1 MSDPQPAPNS
11 QSTSRDM
18 QRLLLIITAAL
29 AGFVAC
35 AGLGLALLV
44 WSTPAIRNQI
54 PFLAETPTDRPPPEA
69 PRKFADPS
77 GGPVSI
83 EDNFNLG
90 SDRWDRSQTRIV
102 DGTYELTLERAE
114 FDSYGLFLG
123 ESSVRDVDLALDMV
137 QTAGPLDGEFGI
149 RFRQAAPDD
158 HLMFSIS
165 ASGYYRLVRVRDR
178 TYTSLVPWTRHQAIQ
193 LGLGS
198 LNRLRLIAEGPE
210 ITGFINGME
219 VLNYRDSEPQ
229 AGQLT
234 LGLVTFAQGG
244 LVVRFDNLEGS
255 LLSGAPDTDQA
266 SIDLTEDFSDPT
278 TAPWSIGGATMRNG
292 GYEIFVGGPVVSWQQ
307 PLPSGSSAVGD
318 NFVLEV
324 EATFLEGAAEG
335 SGYGLMFADDGAFNF
350 IALILL
356 PQGGL
361 TIYRNGDEGELLIPP
376 VAIPMVNPGAGT
388 ANRLRIAVRGQSL
401 TITINGEELPS
412 FDLPPELSLRGQVG
426 LIVQSSDLQG
436 VSVRFD
442 NFRLEEQRDV
452 EVN

>member
-1 MSDPQPAPNS
+1 MSELPPSPNDAP
-11 QSTSRDM
+11 TSRDM
-18 QRLLLIITAAL
+18 QRLLLIIATAL

-35 AGLGLALLV
+35 AGLGLALFV

-54 PFLAETPTDRPPPEA
+54 PFLSAPPADGPPPEA
-69 PRKFADPS
+69 PRKFGDPPT
-77 GGPVSI
+77 GPVSI

-102 DGTYELTLERAE
+102 DGAYELTLEQAE

-123 ESSVRDVDLALDMV
+123 ESSVRDFDLALDLV

-178 TYTSLVPWTRHQAIQ
+178 TYTSLVPWTRHQALQ

-210 ITGFINGME
+210 ITGFINGVE

-255 LLSGAPDTDQA
+255 LLSGSPDTDQA
-266 SIDLTEDFSDPT
+266 SLDLSEDFSDPT
-278 TAPWSIGGATMRNG
+278 TAPWSVGGATMRNG

-307 PLPSGSSAVGD
+307 PLPSGSSEVGN

-324 EATFLEGAAEG
+324 EATFLEGTAEG

-361 TIYRNGDEGELLIPP
+361 TIYRNGTESELLVPP
-376 VAIPMVNPGAGT
+376 VAVPLVNPGTNAP
-388 ANRLRIAVRGQSL
+388 NRLRIAVRGQSL
-401 TITINGEELPS
+401 TITINDQELPS

-426 LIVQSSDLQG
+426 LIVQSSDVAG
-436 VSVRFD
+436 VRARFD
-442 NFRLEEQRDV
+442 NFRLEEQLDV

>member
-1 MSDPQPAPNS
+1 MSDLPSAPNDNP
-11 QSTSRDM
+11 TSRGT
-18 QRLLLIITAAL
+18 QRLLLIIATAL

-44 WSTPAIRNQI
+44 WSTPALRNQI
-54 PFLAETPTDRPPPEA
+54 PFLAAPPTDRPPPEA
-69 PRKFADPS
+69 PRKFVDPP
-77 GGPVSI
+77 GGPVAI

-102 DGTYELTLERAE
+102 DGTYELSLEQAE

-123 ESSVRDVDLALDMV
+123 EDSIRDFNLALDLV

-158 HLMFSIS
+158 HLMFSLS

-193 LGLGS
+193 LGLGAR
-198 LNRLRLIAEGPE
+198 NRLRLIAEGPE
-210 ITGFINGME
+210 ITGFINGVE
-219 VLNYRDSEPQ
+219 VLTYRDSEPQ

-255 LLSGAPDTDQA
+255 LLSGSPDTDQA
-266 SIDLTEDFSDPT
+266 SLDLTEDFSDPT

-292 GYEIFVGGPVVSWQQ
+292 AYEIIVGGSVVSWQQ
-307 PLPSGSSAVGD
+307 PLPSGSSEVGD

-324 EATFLEGAAEG
+324 EATFLEGATEG

-350 IALILL
+350 IALLLL

-361 TIYRNGDEGELLIPP
+361 MIYRNGAESELLVPP
-376 VAIPMVNPGAGT
+376 VALPTINPGTNAP
-388 ANRLRIAVRGQSL
+388 NRLRIAVRGQSL
-401 TITINGEELPS
+401 TITINDEELPS

-426 LIVQSSDLQG
+426 LIVQSPDVVG
-436 VSVRFD
+436 VRVRFD
-442 NFRLEEQRDV
+442 NFRLEEQPGT

>member
-1 MSDPQPAPNS
+1 MSELPPAPNDNP
-11 QSTSRDM
+11 TSRDM
-18 QRLLLIITAAL
+18 QRLLLIIATAL

-35 AGLGLALLV
+35 AGLGLALFV
-44 WSTPAIRNQI
+44 WSTPAIRNQL
-54 PFLAETPTDRPPPEA
+54 PFLAAPLVDGPPPEA
-69 PRKFADPS
+69 PRKFGDPPT
-77 GGPVSI
+77 GPVSI

-102 DGTYELTLERAE
+102 DGAYELTLEQAE

-123 ESSVRDVDLALDMV
+123 ESSVRDFDLALDLV

-198 LNRLRLIAEGPE
+198 PNRLRLIAEGPE
-210 ITGFINGME
+210 ITGFINGVE

-255 LLSGAPDTDQA
+255 LLSGSPDTDQA
-266 SIDLTEDFSDPT
+266 SLDLSEDFSDPT
-278 TAPWSIGGATMRNG
+278 TAPWSVGGATMRNG

-307 PLPSGSSAVGD
+307 PLPSGSSEVGN

-361 TIYRNGDEGELLIPP
+361 TIYRNGTESELLVPP
-376 VAIPMVNPGAGT
+376 VAIPMVNPGTNAP
-388 ANRLRIAVRGQSL
+388 NRLRIVVRGQSL

-426 LIVQSSDLQG
+426 LIVQSSEVAG
-436 VSVRFD
+436 VRARFD
-442 NFRLEEQRDV
+442 NFRLEEQVDV

>member
-1 MSDPQPAPNS
+1 MSELPPSPNDNP
-11 QSTSRDM
+11 TSRDM
-18 QRLLLIITAAL
+18 QRMLLIIATAL

-35 AGLGLALLV
+35 AGLGLAMFV

-54 PFLAETPTDRPPPEA
+54 PFLAAPPTDRPPPEA
-69 PRKFADPS
+69 PRKFGDPPA
-77 GGPVSI
+77 GPVSI

-102 DGTYELTLERAE
+102 DGTYELTLEQAE

-123 ESSVRDVDLALDMV
+123 ESSVRDFDLALDLV

-210 ITGFINGME
+210 ITGFINGAE

-244 LVVRFDNLEGS
+244 LVVRFDNLEGT
-255 LLSGAPDTDQA
+255 LLSGSPDTDQA
-266 SIDLTEDFSDPT
+266 SLDLSEDFSDPT
-278 TAPWSIGGATMRNG
+278 TALWSVGGATMRNG

-307 PLPSGSSAVGD
+307 PLPSGSSEVGN

-350 IALILL
+350 ITLLLL

-361 TIYRNGDEGELLIPP
+361 TIYRNGTESELLVPP
-376 VAIPMVNPGAGT
+376 VAVPLINPGTNAP
-388 ANRLRIAVRGQSL
+388 NRLRIAVRGQSL

-426 LIVQSSDLQG
+426 LIVQSSDVAG
-436 VSVRFD
+436 VRARFD
-442 NFRLEEQRDV
+442 NFRLEEQVDV